1 MSARPLNLYDALR
14 MTVAET
20 GEIQAKPGGHVES
33 ERRSPKVFATT
44 ETSFSLDLHVWGIAA
59 EALSADL
66 DRPGCVSHSR
76 VPSRRAPNQAGMVSA
91 LARRPAM
98 ARCKI
103 RPT

>member
-44 ETSFSLDLHVWGIAA
+44 GTSFSLDLHVWGVAA
-59 EALSADL
+59 EALSADSGSSGVRVAQQGSFAQGPQSGR
-66 DRPGCVSHSR
+66 DGISTSAPPGNG
-76 VPSRRAPNQAGMVSA
+76 PM
-91 LARRPAM
+91 
-98 ARCKI
+98 
-103 RPT
+103 